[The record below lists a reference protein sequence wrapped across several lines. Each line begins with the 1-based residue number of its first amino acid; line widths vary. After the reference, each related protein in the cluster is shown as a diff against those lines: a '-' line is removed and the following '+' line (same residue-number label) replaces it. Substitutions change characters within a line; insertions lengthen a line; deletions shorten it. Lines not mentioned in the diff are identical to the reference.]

1 MMVLLCALIL
11 SAVPAAAGEEA
22 PAVSAEAAILMDR
35 DSGRIIFE
43 KNADRSLE
51 IASTTKIMTAV
62 VVLERCKPEQEV
74 HIRPEWTHT
83 EGSSMYLRPGGTYTV
98 EELLTGLLLVSGND
112 AARALACHA
121 AGSEEAFAVL
131 MNEKARELGMEGS
144 HFMNPHGLS
153 QEGHY
158 ATARDLGVLT
168 CHALRNPDFAGLCA
182 TRYARVQGVSMTNHN
197 KLLWQYEGASG
208 VKTGY
213 TKAAG
218 RALVSCAQREDTGLV
233 CVTLND
239 PDDWRDHAALLD
251 WGFAHY
257 ESRDL
262 SGENW
267 LLPVVSGTEEQV
279 SVRVKEGSRVFLEK
293 GEDCRLEVRL
303 PQFVYAPVYAGERAG
318 SLQLRSAEGKL
329 LYEAELVYGSSV
341 PLDGAVPLNFWEK
354 LRWSWYF
361 ACRNGYQSYP
371 VYPFC

>member
-1 MMVLLCALIL
+1 MFTLLCCLLL
-11 SAVPAAAGEEA
+11 SAVPVSAAQEV
-22 PAVSAEAAILMDR
+22 PAVSAEAAVLMDR

-43 KNADRSLE
+43 KNSDRSME
-51 IASTTKIMTAV
+51 IASTTKIMTAL
-62 VVLERCKPEQEV
+62 VVLERCRPEQEV
-74 HIRPEWTHT
+74 HIRHEWTCT
-83 EGSSMYLRPGGTYTV
+83 EGSSMYLRAGGTYTV
-98 EELLTGLLLVSGND
+98 GELLTGLLLVSGND
-112 AARALACHA
+112 AARALACHT
-121 AGSEEAFAVL
+121 AGSEEAFAAL

-168 CHALRNPDFAGLCA
+168 CTALRNPDFAALCA
-182 TRYARVQGVSMTNHN
+182 TRYAEVQGVAMTNHN

-213 TKAAG
+213 TKSAG

-257 ESRDL
+257 ESRDM
-262 SGENW
+262 SGEAW
-267 LLPVVSGTEEQV
+267 QLPVVSGVESRV
-279 SVRVKEGSRVFLEK
+279 SVTAKDGDRVFLEK
-293 GEDCRLEVRL
+293 DEAQSLRVVL
-303 PQFVYAPVYAGERAG
+303 PRFVYAPVYAGERAG
-318 SLQLRSAEGKL
+318 SLQLLDGDGTILWEM
-329 LYEAELVYGSSV
+329 ELVYGQSV
-341 PLDGAVPLNFWEK
+341 ALDGAVPLNFWEK